1 MGSARRRHF
10 VEERIARRRQFHA
23 MSAQAFNDGAVSPR
37 GPTAKLLRVR
47 TAGGPQ
53 RAFRHCS
60 AWRPTVGWSAW
71 TLRIF
76 RSWDFSKC
84 RSRRHHAGYACRR
97 QLVAMGR
104 ETLDQATFA
113 RLHTVTK
120 PLQVLTTLHAN
131 SETRLRRRQARHAF
145 RRQLTAMGRKTLDQ
159 ATFARLHSITKPLQV
174 LATLHAK
181 SRGAIPWHSLRRG
194 RLGYRR
200 SPRQRIVGLS
210 KGPWP
215 HEQQHCSDEK
225 RTSHV
230 ARHFDSSIA
239 LRHPRAA
246 SRRSNPLKETKL
258 AAFNRWKRDQPA
270 RFRQRRLKS
279 YDGSPHGTALRR
291 FPR

>member
-1 MGSARRRHF
+1 
-10 VEERIARRRQFHA
+10 
-23 MSAQAFNDGAVSPR
+23 
-37 GPTAKLLRVR
+37 
-47 TAGGPQ
+47 
-53 RAFRHCS
+53 
-60 AWRPTVGWSAW
+60 
-71 TLRIF
+71 
-76 RSWDFSKC
+76 
-84 RSRRHHAGYACRR
+84 
-97 QLVAMGR
+97 MGR

-113 RLHTVTK
+113 GLHSVTK
-120 PLQVLTTLHAN
+120 LLQVLT
-131 SETRLRRRQARHAF
+131 
-145 RRQLTAMGRKTLDQ
+145 
-159 ATFARLHSITKPLQV
+159 
-174 LATLHAK
+174 TLHAK

-194 RLGYRR
+194 RLRHRR

-291 FPR
+291 FPRRGHADFDVIQRKLILELQTCSWCIDKPPMHRIYSPIDPQHVPLMEQAGRRDAILHQATPSIAPRPLCSEAFPTLNSLVQFCPNLDSFGAATWN